1 MVGRGTRLRPDLFG
15 QGKHKE
21 FFYIFDY
28 CQNLEFFGQN
38 TATTEGSLGESI
50 SKRLFTTR
58 LELIGEIDQKAKE
71 LQQIQLPT
79 THTSEVT
86 TEWQLR
92 NELSDLLQKQVAA
105 MNVNNFIIRPKRRL
119 VEIYAKPEAWN
130 ELKPENRSE
139 LAQSIA
145 GLPSE
150 LPEEDEE
157 AKHFD
162 LLMLRLQLAILR
174 AEPGFERLRNQ
185 VREIAGLLEEK
196 SSIPMILA
204 QMPLI
209 QDIQSDEWWE
219 NVTTPMLENA
229 RKRLRELVKLIEK
242 ARRQPVYT
250 DFDDQIGGES
260 LVTLPEFGAGTDF
273 ARFRAKA
280 RHFLQE
286 HENDVTIHKLKWS
299 MRLTDEDMKN
309 LETIMID
316 AGVGT
321 PAEFIKAKE
330 ESGSLG
336 LFVRSLI
343 GLDREAAKQSLG
355 RFISSTSASANQI
368 EFVNLIIDQ
377 LTQNGV
383 MNPSLLYESPFTDI
397 SPKGPE
403 GIFGSAKVDEL
414 VSLLEG
420 IRQTAVV

>member
-1 MVGRGTRLRPDLFG
+1 MSKN
-15 QGKHKE
+15 GK
-21 FFYIFDY
+21 
-28 CQNLEFFGQN
+28 N
-38 TATTEGSLGESI
+38 TAATEGSLGESI

-71 LQQIQLPT
+71 LQQIQQPATPT
-79 THTSEVT
+79 GEIT

-150 LPEEDEE
+150 LPDEDEE
-157 AKHFD
+157 AKRFD

-196 SSIPMILA
+196 SSIPMVLA

-219 NVTTPMLENA
+219 NVTTPMLESA

-250 DFDDQIGGES
+250 DFEDQIGGETTVE
-260 LVTLPEFGAGTDF
+260 LTEFGAGTDF

-280 RHFLQE
+280 RHFLKE
-286 HENDVTIHKLKWS
+286 HESDVTIHKLRWN
-299 MRLTDEDMKN
+299 MQLTTQDLEN
-309 LETIMID
+309 LEKIMLD
-316 AGVGT
+316 AGIGT
-321 PAEFIKAKE
+321 VAEFTQAKKE
-330 ESGSLG
+330 GGGLG
-336 LFVRSLI
+336 LFIRTLI
-343 GLDREAAKQSLG
+343 GLDREAAKQALG
-355 RFISSTSASANQI
+355 RFISGTSASANQI
-368 EFVNLIIDQ
+368 EFINLIIDQ

-383 MNPSLLYESPFTDI
+383 MDPSLLYESPFTDI

-403 GIFGSAKVDEL
+403 SVFESAKVDEL
-414 VSLLEG
+414 VSLLKE
-420 IRQTAVV
+420 IRQTAAV